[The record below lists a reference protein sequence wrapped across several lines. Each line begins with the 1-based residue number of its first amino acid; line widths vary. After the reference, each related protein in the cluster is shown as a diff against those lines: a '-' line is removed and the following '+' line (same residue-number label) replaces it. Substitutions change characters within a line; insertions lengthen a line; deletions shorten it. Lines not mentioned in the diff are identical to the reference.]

1 MTAVVLG
8 ALMLSAA
15 MLSVV
20 MLSVVMLSV
29 IMLSVVML
37 SAVGPCWRN
46 GTHSTENVEKK
57 SAKSGFCL
65 FLKDYAKQG

>member
-8 ALMLSAA
+8 EVMLSVIMLSAA

-20 MLSVVMLSV
+20 MLSVVMLRD
-29 IMLSVVML
+29 
-37 SAVGPCWRN
+37 VGPCWRN
-46 GTHSTENVEKK
+46 RTHSTENVEKK

-65 FLKDYAKQG
+65 FLKDYAKQGSLL